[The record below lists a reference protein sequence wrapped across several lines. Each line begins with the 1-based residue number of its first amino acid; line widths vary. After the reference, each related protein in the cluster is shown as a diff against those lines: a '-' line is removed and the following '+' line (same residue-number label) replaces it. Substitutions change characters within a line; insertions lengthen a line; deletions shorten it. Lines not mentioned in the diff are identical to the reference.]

1 MRSEETVD
9 ELRRYGLVVIQERR
23 GYRFSLDPL
32 LLADFV
38 ACGDDARIVDL
49 GAGCGVLAL
58 LLARRFP
65 GSSVVAV
72 ERQAAM
78 ADLARRNAALNAL
91 AERVAVLEGDVLDLR
106 RRFAVSSFDAVVS
119 NPPFRVPGTGRV
131 SPRGGR
137 DLARHE
143 STAGLAD
150 FLLAAKYLVRPSGRI
165 FFIHHPSRLAEF
177 AALARENRLALLRLR
192 MVHGRIGGE
201 AGMFLAELA
210 KGSRGTTTVMPP
222 LIVYGE
228 DGGYTPEMRA
238 ILGE

>member
-1 MRSEETVD
+1 MRSEETID
-9 ELRRYGLVVIQERR
+9 EVKGYGLRIIQPRH

-49 GAGCGVLAL
+49 GSGCGVLAL

-72 ERQAAM
+72 EKQAAM

-91 AERVAVLEGDVLDLR
+91 AERVAVLEVDVLDLR
-106 RRFAVSSFDAVVS
+106 SRFAVSGFDAVVS

-131 SPRGGR
+131 SPREGR

-150 FLLAAKYLVRPSGRI
+150 FLLAAKYLVRPAGRI

-177 AALARENRLALLRLR
+177 AALARENRLALIRLRL
-192 MVHGRIGGE
+192 VHGRIGGE

-210 KGSRGTTTVMPP
+210 KGSRGATTVMPP

-228 DGGYTPEMRA
+228 DGGYTPEVRA